1 MEKRANVHTA
11 ECTNLDEIKEPL
23 YIIIYVV
30 YKLFLY
36 ECKPL
41 YALEM
46 NFLGYIFFLH
56 FIVLLYLYV
65 LCLRH
70 LNECVDYNRQ
80 WLMLLL

>member
-30 YKLFLY
+30 YNLFLY
-36 ECKPL
+36 EGRPL

-46 NFLGYIFFLH
+46 NFLRYIGYIFFYIL
-56 FIVLLYLYV
+56 
-65 LCLRH
+65 
-70 LNECVDYNRQ
+70 
-80 WLMLLL
+80 

>member
-1 MEKRANVHTA
+1 MHTA

-30 YKLFLY
+30 YNLFLH

-46 NFLGYIFFLH
+46 NLLGYRLYIFFT
-56 FIVLLYLYV
+56 FYSSIVF
-65 LCLRH
+65 LCVVSASP
-70 LNECVDYNRQ
+70 E
-80 WLMLLL
+80 